1 MATIGQTLSAA
12 RVAAGHTIAD
22 LSARTRI
29 REPVLMSIEQED
41 FVPCGGDF
49 YARGHIRGICRA
61 LGLDPAPLLEEYDR
75 KHATG
80 AIPAFIPPQRHPA
93 ATTEGVRAAA
103 AARSESGG
111 GEGGADRGVTHRF
124 GEGDSGVGSQRW
136 GHFERKQVLERAA
149 GEESPPD
156 PRRARVPDP
165 RGTGE
170 GRRGAHRAPEGGTVH
185 GGPREPV
192 YGRAPVPEETVPG
205 RPPVHGRASN
215 GRPVN
220 GEYVHGQPVNGERV
234 PEDRSNGSDPHG
246 DTPAGG
252 NRTEERFRGL
262 PLEGEPTE
270 PLPVEPVRTGQRARD
285 ERGESVQGGHVYRG
299 PAYPRHGVP
308 QGSRH
313 PGGVRGRGGRPA
325 PRPKVARARHD
336 RAGAL
341 RRHWPWAVI
350 CGIVVLAAFIGVRT
364 WQDWDTGDPL
374 RAAFDSSSGE
384 GTVDSAV
391 RPGGSEE
398 AAEAVQAETGE
409 FTVELAAAGR
419 SWIEITEAG
428 GEDLYVGFLLEG
440 ETQDYVTEEN
450 LNMWI
455 GDAGAVTVTV
465 NGEDLGPLGLPGEV
479 KEVIVGPD
487 GLVH

>member
-75 KHATG
+75 EHATG

-93 ATTEGVRAAA
+93 ATPGGVRASA
-103 AARSESGG
+103 AARTESGA
-111 GEGGADRGVTHRF
+111 GEDGADREVTHRF
-124 GEGDSGVGSQRW
+124 GDDDSGVGSQRW
-136 GHFERKQVLERAA
+136 GHFERRQVLEGAA
-149 GEESPPD
+149 EEEPPPD
-156 PRRARVPDP
+156 LRRARVPAP
-165 RGTGE
+165 RGSGE
-170 GRRGAHRAPEGGTVH
+170 GRRGAHRAPEGGTAH
-185 GGPREPV
+185 GGSRGPV
-192 YGRAPVPEETVPG
+192 YGRAPVAEETDQGRRPVYGRVPE
-205 RPPVHGRASN
+205 

-220 GEYVHGQPVNGERV
+220 GEHVHGRSANGERV
-234 PEDRSNGSDPHG
+234 PEGRSQGETPVGGS
-246 DTPAGG
+246 
-252 NRTEERFRGL
+252 RTEERFRGL
-262 PLEGEPTE
+262 PVDGEPTE
-270 PLPVEPVRTGQRARD
+270 PLPVAPDGTGQRARD
-285 ERGESVQGGHVYRG
+285 GRGGPVQGGHVYRG
-299 PAYPRHGVP
+299 PAHPRHGVP
-308 QGSRH
+308 QGTRH

-325 PRPKVARARHD
+325 PRPKVAGARHH

-350 CGIVVLAAFIGVRT
+350 CGILVLAVLIGVRT

-374 RAAFDSSSGE
+374 RAALDSSEEE

-391 RPGGSEE
+391 RSGGSEG

-409 FTVELAAAGR
+409 FTVELAASGR
-419 SWIEITEAG
+419 SWVEITEAG
-428 GEDLYVGFLLEG
+428 GEDLYVGFLLDG